1 MKAKYQTPEAT
12 VLNIA
17 PVEMLAAS
25 PTGITIV
32 KPTDESDQG
41 ISAGDSFSNGQGWN
55 STDWADAE

>member
-41 ISAGDSFSNGQGWN
+41 IDAGDSFSNGQGWS